1 MKGGRL
7 LSLSLKSERSPKY
20 LIFWVFVQKLRLHFS
35 VIFEGKSPK
44 NAQKKRRR
52 GRDIKKVIGISDLN
66 HPRP

>member
-20 LIFWVFVQKLRLHFS
+20 LIFWVFVQKLRLHFP

-44 NAQKKRRR
+44 NAKKETKRA
-52 GRDIKKVIGISDLN
+52 
-66 HPRP
+66 